1 MNIGPVTATRM
12 CALRQSEVTGVGRKV
27 TIDGRSLTGHEPTF
41 SSHLHDHATPNAWG
55 TLRGLSNHASL
66 RKQGLAGSLA

>member
-1 MNIGPVTATRM
+1 MRVEDGGAIN
-12 CALRQSEVTGVGRKV
+12 GRIWSR
-27 TIDGRSLTGHEPTF
+27 TDLSGTGHEPTF